1 MSFRLPIATA
11 GTFISWDK
19 GQWLLLEMA
28 HLVLVCTI
36 QTSHLGEHT
45 LRHTFLGLEV
55 GSNPTPQ
62 AFFSDLQHITVHQYN
77 IHYSVHACMYV
88 YLYLSMCISIYS
100 FLWTFVYL
108 SIHSCPPHPC
118 YPVYCFLNGEC
129 WQAQFKLCLLGL
141 ERRCEQPQG
150 TVCCYCRCCFSCFL
164 LS

>member
-19 GQWLLLEMA
+19 GQWPLLEMA

-62 AFFSDLQHITVHQYN
+62 VFFSDLQHITVHQYN

-100 FLWTFVYL
+100 FFMNICISVHTLMPTTPMLPSVL
-108 SIHSCPPHPC
+108 
-118 YPVYCFLNGEC
+118 FLE
-129 WQAQFKLCLLGL
+129 W
-141 ERRCEQPQG
+141 
-150 TVCCYCRCCFSCFL
+150 
-164 LS
+164 